1 MEDRVPTKYGHFE
14 YNIILFGL
22 INAPAIFHNMMNDIF
37 QEFLKKIVVCYLD
50 NTLIFQRLRRIME
63 NIAI

>member
-37 QEFLKKIVVCYLD
+37 QEFLKKSHLRPIDLTIVEL
-50 NTLIFQRLRRIME
+50 
-63 NIAI
+63 